1 MPSGKKKPEYW
12 LFLEPCV
19 MVSLTNNA
27 VLFYHS
33 LSGKRF
39 ESALTPTVQKIIRD
53 LTEPDNGYV
62 TGLDSGDMNEPD
74 VQQLINQLE
83 KYFMGDLLKAEWSE
97 GKPVNILPEPYFK
110 SYLTKESLQ
119 RQEVRESL
127 NYDDYIHELD
137 IYLSSRLPAGSPDP
151 FPSAT
156 RQFIFPGVTTT
167 DNQELSWSHL
177 EPFIRQVTRF
187 RITQVHLSGT
197 HIETYPHLDDLMDLL
212 TNAGVPVKLHFQAAG
227 FPDGLAAK
235 ILAYRRA
242 KIVFHFSY
250 PIDSD
255 SFNNLIN
262 DLISSGKIKQS
273 EFRFAV
279 SSQEELVTSRQII
292 AALHLPNASIDPYYT
307 GTNLD
312 FFRQAVFIT
321 REDIRSSKPD
331 QKEVF
336 SRISVNESD
345 FGKFTLLPDGNVYA
359 NLSDPPV
366 GNILSNSP
374 EELILKE
381 LVDGIS
387 WGRIRKKVTPCQ
399 DCLYHFL
406 CPPVSNYELLLKRF
420 NCCDVFEKS

>member
-1 MPSGKKKPEYW
+1 MPSGKKKPEFW

-33 LSGKRF
+33 LSGQRF
-39 ESALTPTVQKIIRD
+39 EAALTPIVQRIVSD
-53 LTEPDNGYV
+53 LLQPGNGYV
-62 TGLDSGDMNEPD
+62 TGLCSSEMEEPD
-74 VQQLINQLE
+74 VQRLVSRLE
-83 KYFMGDLLKAEWSE
+83 KYFMGDLLNVEWSD

-110 SYLTKESLQ
+110 SYLTRESLQ
-119 RQEVRESL
+119 RQEVRESV

-137 IYLSSRLPAGSPDP
+137 IYLTSHRPAGSPDP

-156 RQFIFPGVTTT
+156 RQFIFPGVTTS
-167 DNQELSWSHL
+167 DNQELPWSLL
-177 EPFIRQVTRF
+177 EPFIRQVTQF

-197 HIETYPHLDDLMDLL
+197 HIETYPYLGDLMNLL
-212 TNAGVPVKLHFQAAG
+212 TKARIPVKFHFPAAG
-227 FPDGLAAK
+227 FPDDLAAK
-235 ILAYRRA
+235 ILAYRYS

-250 PIDSD
+250 PIDPD
-255 SFNNLIN
+255 PFNNLIN

-273 EFRFAV
+273 ELRFLV

-307 GTNLD
+307 GNNFD
-312 FFRQAVFIT
+312 FFQQAVFIT
-321 REDIRSSKPD
+321 QEDIRSSKPD

-359 NLSDPPV
+359 NLNDPPV
-366 GNILSNSP
+366 GNIRVNSP

-381 LVDGIS
+381 LVEGIS
-387 WGRIRKKVTPCQ
+387 WGRIRKNVAPCQ
-399 DCLYHFL
+399 ECLYHFL
-406 CPPVSNYELLLKRF
+406 CPPVSNYELLLNRF